1 VFGKLC
7 IFLLYAE
14 QPFLF
19 SPVCDTINV
28 NNRRGLF
35 TITEKK
41 KEILKLIL
49 KIAVALAVF
58 TAVLLNYDTLT
69 HLDMRTLAA
78 AAPSLFAAL
87 LTVLG
92 VYVLKGLVFVIP
104 ASLFYVSVGM
114 AFEPLTAV
122 AVNLAGILLEV
133 IVSYVFGL
141 FLGGDYIGKLLQ
153 SKKGGQKILEM
164 QAKRSGAASVFVMRL
179 LPVFP
184 IDFVSLFLGGSKYPC
199 WKYLLLSVA
208 GIAPRVI
215 LFTLLGDTIY
225 DYIPMKLII
234 TLILIAVPAA
244 AVAILARVLYRR
256 KISAKGERI
265 RND

>member
-1 VFGKLC
+1 MF
-7 IFLLYAE
+7 I
-14 QPFLF
+14 
-19 SPVCDTINV
+19 
-28 NNRRGLF
+28 
-35 TITEKK
+35 ITEKK
-41 KEILKLIL
+41 KEILKAAL

-58 TAVLLNYDTLT
+58 IAVLCNYDTLT

-78 AAPSLFAAL
+78 AAPSLLAAV

-104 ASLFYVSVGM
+104 ASLFYISVGM

-133 IVSYVFGL
+133 TVSYVFGR
-141 FLGGDYIGKLLQ
+141 FLGGAYITKLLQ
-153 SKKGGQKILEM
+153 SKKGGQRILEM
-164 QAKRSGAASVFVMRL
+164 QNKRSGAASVFVMRL

-184 IDFVSLFLGGSKYPC
+184 IDFVSLFLGGSKYPFV
-199 WKYLLLSVA
+199 KYLLLSVA

-225 DYIPMKLII
+225 DYIPMRLII
-234 TLILIAVPAA
+234 TLIVIAVPMAA
-244 AVAILARVLYRR
+244 IAVLIRMLYRR
-256 KISAKGERI
+256 KKSAKGENAD
-265 RND
+265 ND

>member
-1 VFGKLC
+1 MF
-7 IFLLYAE
+7 I
-14 QPFLF
+14 
-19 SPVCDTINV
+19 
-28 NNRRGLF
+28 
-35 TITEKK
+35 ITEKK
-41 KEILKLIL
+41 KEVLQAAL

-58 TAVLLNYDTLT
+58 IAVLCNYDTLT

-78 AAPSLFAAL
+78 AAPSLLAAV

-104 ASLFYVSVGM
+104 ASLFYISVGM

-133 IVSYVFGL
+133 SVSYVFGR
-141 FLGGDYIGKLLQ
+141 FLGGAYITKLLQ
-153 SKKGGQKILEM
+153 SKKGGQRILEI
-164 QAKRSGAASVFVMRL
+164 QNKRSGAASVFVMRL

-184 IDFVSLFLGGSKYPC
+184 IDFVSLFLGGSKYPFV
-199 WKYLLLSVA
+199 KYLLLSVA

-215 LFTLLGDTIY
+215 LFTLLGDTLY

-234 TLILIAVPAA
+234 TLIVIAVPVAA
-244 AVAILARVLYRR
+244 IAVLIRMLYRR
-256 KISAKGERI
+256 KKSAKGKETD
-265 RND
+265 NDRE

>member
-1 VFGKLC
+1 MF
-7 IFLLYAE
+7 I
-14 QPFLF
+14 
-19 SPVCDTINV
+19 
-28 NNRRGLF
+28 
-35 TITEKK
+35 ITEKK
-41 KEILKLIL
+41 KEILKAAL

-58 TAVLLNYDTLT
+58 IAVLCNYDTLT

-78 AAPSLFAAL
+78 AAPSLLAAV

-104 ASLFYVSVGM
+104 ASLFYISVGM

-133 IVSYVFGL
+133 TVSYVFGR
-141 FLGGDYIGKLLQ
+141 FLGGAYITKLLQ
-153 SKKGGQKILEM
+153 SKKGGQRILEM
-164 QAKRSGAASVFVMRL
+164 QNKRSGAASVFVMRL

-184 IDFVSLFLGGSKYPC
+184 IDFVSLFLGGSKYPFV
-199 WKYLLLSVA
+199 KYLLLSVA

-225 DYIPMKLII
+225 DYLPMRLII
-234 TLILIAVPAA
+234 TLIVIAVPMAA
-244 AVAILARVLYRR
+244 IAVLIRMLYRR
-256 KISAKGERI
+256 KKSAKGE
-265 RND
+265 NADHDG

>member
-1 VFGKLC
+1 MF
-7 IFLLYAE
+7 I
-14 QPFLF
+14 
-19 SPVCDTINV
+19 
-28 NNRRGLF
+28 
-35 TITEKK
+35 ITEKK
-41 KEILKLIL
+41 EEIFRAAL

-58 TAVLLNYDTLT
+58 VAVLCNYDTLT

-78 AAPSLFAAL
+78 AAPSLLAAV

-104 ASLFYVSVGM
+104 ASLFYISVGM

-133 IVSYVFGL
+133 TVSYVFGR
-141 FLGGDYIGKLLQ
+141 FLGGAYITKLLQ
-153 SKKGGQKILEM
+153 SKKGGQRILEM
-164 QAKRSGAASVFVMRL
+164 QNKRSGAASVFVMRL

-184 IDFVSLFLGGSKYPC
+184 IDFVSLFLGGSKYPFV
-199 WKYLLLSVA
+199 KYLLLSVA

-225 DYIPMKLII
+225 DYIPMRLII
-234 TLILIAVPAA
+234 TLIVIAVPMAA
-244 AVAILARVLYRR
+244 IAVLIRMLYRR
-256 KISAKGERI
+256 KKSAKGENAD
-265 RND
+265 ND

>member
-1 VFGKLC
+1 MF
-7 IFLLYAE
+7 I
-14 QPFLF
+14 
-19 SPVCDTINV
+19 
-28 NNRRGLF
+28 
-35 TITEKK
+35 ITEKK
-41 KEILKLIL
+41 KEILKAAL

-58 TAVLLNYDTLT
+58 IAVLCNYDTLT

-78 AAPSLFAAL
+78 AAPSLLAAV

-104 ASLFYVSVGM
+104 ASLFYISVGM

-133 IVSYVFGL
+133 TVSYVFGR
-141 FLGGDYIGKLLQ
+141 FLGGAYITKLLQ
-153 SKKGGQKILEM
+153 SKKGGQRILEM
-164 QAKRSGAASVFVMRL
+164 QNKRSGAASVFVMRL

-184 IDFVSLFLGGSKYPC
+184 IDFVSLFLGGSKYPFV
-199 WKYLLLSVA
+199 KYLLLSVA

-225 DYIPMKLII
+225 DYIPMRLII
-234 TLILIAVPAA
+234 TLIVIAVPVAA
-244 AVAILARVLYRR
+244 IAVLIRMLYRR
-256 KISAKGERI
+256 KKTAKGE
-265 RND
+265 NADHDG